1 MTLKKFIAKTSIY
14 PYNKERFMRD
24 NFWLLKTTRR
34 LWRQYFSDLPV
45 KNDILV
51 LFGRC
56 NKRVLGSI
64 KYNREKQTTFIRL
77 NGHFK
82 NEKIPSYVVA
92 ATLVH
97 ELVHY
102 LHGFSSPQQK
112 LYRYPHRG
120 GVITKELRKR
130 NLDRLEK
137 KAKKWLHAHWSEFL
151 KK

>member
-1 MTLKKFIAKTSIY
+1 
-14 PYNKERFMRD
+14 MRD
-24 NFWLLKTTRR
+24 NFLLLENTRR

-51 LFGRC
+51 LFGRR

-64 KYNREKQTTFIRL
+64 KYNREKQTTCIRL

-82 NEKIPSYVVA
+82 NEKIPSYIIY
-92 ATLVH
+92 ATIVH

-102 LHGFSSPQQK
+102 FHGFSQPQQK

-130 NLDRLEK
+130 NLDELEK
-137 KAKKWLHAHWSEFL
+137 KTKIWL
-151 KK
+151 KKNWLQYLKKFEN

>member
-1 MTLKKFIAKTSIY
+1 
-14 PYNKERFMRD
+14 MRD
-24 NFWLLKTTRR
+24 NLWLLQTTRR

-45 KNDILV
+45 KNEIRV
-51 LFGRC
+51 LFSRR

-64 KYNREKQTTFIRL
+64 KYNREKKITVIRL

-82 NEKIPSYVVA
+82 NEKIPSCVVA

-102 LHGFSSPQQK
+102 LHGFSSPRQK

-120 GVITKELRKR
+120 GVITEELTKR
-130 NLDRLEK
+130 NLEKLEK
-137 KAKKWLHAHWSEFL
+137 KAKAWLKTNWPRYL
-151 KK
+151 KKFSKK